1 MDLRTQG
8 RINVYK
14 DRIPGFQALV
24 WFLQS
29 QYNQHEVQIGFSLGI
44 VELTLSQLQFSSLDS

>member
-1 MDLRTQG
+1 MDLRTQR

-14 DRIPGFQALV
+14 DGIPGFQALV

-29 QYNQHEVQIGFSLGI
+29 QYNQHEVQTEFSLGI
-44 VELTLSQLQFSSLDS
+44 VQLTLSQLQFSSLNS